1 MFSGKREKALEEELE
16 RVKEQKARMEEKL
29 SWISGL
35 EGEVSGQ
42 FSQIE
47 ESREQMERDLN
58 QVREHIRQVG
68 ELTAESGKAA
78 EDVHGTMME
87 LNNGVGTFEVNHS
100 VFLEQVRRQNE
111 RIMEIVEN
119 NKHFTTPMKHIS
131 EAPAVVRDEAKEL
144 MTSVERM
151 KDFSKSM
158 TVISL
163 NAAIEAGR
171 MGEPGRKFVAA
182 AEEICSCSEYYDR
195 EARILEEKLKESDAK
210 WEALEEQIRHLNEL
224 LKDNNISMG
233 KLMRDCMQSMATYE
247 VSQLKLRE
255 MLPDAVVVQAD
266 TLQQSERELSRL
278 KERMELQMEDIRNE
292 CETQREGLAKLEDIC
307 SGLCGRAGESDR

>member
-1 MFSGKREKALEEELE
+1 MFSGKKEKALEEELE
-16 RVKEQKARMEEKL
+16 RTKEQCARMEEKL

-35 EGEVSGQ
+35 KGEIMGH
-42 FSQIE
+42 FSRIE
-47 ESREQMERDLN
+47 ESRGQMERDMD
-58 QVREHIRQVG
+58 QEKEHIQQIG
-68 ELTAESGKAA
+68 ELSGESGRAA
-78 EDVHGTMME
+78 EDIHGAMME

-111 RIMEIVEN
+111 RIMEVVEN

-131 EAPAVVRDEAKEL
+131 EAPSSVREDSKEML
-144 MTSVERM
+144 VSVERM

-171 MGEPGRKFVAA
+171 MGEPGRKFVSA

-195 EARILEEKLKESDAK
+195 EARILEEKLREADAK
-210 WEALEEQIRHLNEL
+210 WEMLEEQIRHLNEL

-233 KLMRDCMQSMATYE
+233 KLMRDSMQSMATYE

-266 TLQQSERELSRL
+266 ALQQSERELSKVR
-278 KERMELQMEDIRNE
+278 ERMQLQMEDIRNE
-292 CETQREGLAKLEDIC
+292 CEAQKECLKELKEIC
-307 SGLCGRAGESDR
+307 SGLCGKAEDADI

>member
-16 RVKEQKARMEEKL
+16 RTKEQSVRMEEKL

-35 EGEVSGQ
+35 KGEVAGH
-42 FSQIE
+42 FLRIE
-47 ESREQMERDLN
+47 ESREQMERDMD
-58 QVREHIRQVG
+58 QVNEHIRRVG
-68 ELTAESGKAA
+68 ELSEESGKAA
-78 EDVHGTMME
+78 EDVHGAMME

-131 EAPAVVRDEAKEL
+131 EAPSSVREESKEL
-144 MTSVERM
+144 LASVERM

-171 MGEPGRKFVAA
+171 MGETGRKFVSA

-195 EARILEEKLKESDAK
+195 EARILEEKLKEADKK
-210 WEALEEQIRHLNEL
+210 WETLEEQIRHLNEL
-224 LKDNNISMG
+224 LKENNISMG

-255 MLPDAVVVQAD
+255 ILPDAIVVQSDA
-266 TLQQSERELSRL
+266 LQQSERELL
-278 KERMELQMEDIRNE
+278 KVRERMQLQMEDIRNE
-292 CETQREGLAKLEDIC
+292 CEAQKECLNELKGIC
-307 SGLCGRAGESDR
+307 SGLCDKAGDGEK